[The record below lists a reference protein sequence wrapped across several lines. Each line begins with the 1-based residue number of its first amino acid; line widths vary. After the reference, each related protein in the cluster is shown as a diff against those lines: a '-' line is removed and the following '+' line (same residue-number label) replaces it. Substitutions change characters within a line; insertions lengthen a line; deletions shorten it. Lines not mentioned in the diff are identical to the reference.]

1 MAASRHLAWAHGTL
15 AERRSRRL
23 ARCRSAAI
31 GAQALRVREITPGA
45 PGPLQSGPA
54 HAAWEDRELGLVAVG
69 VGAVL
74 AFRIEAARADVVRIA
89 VVVRNAV
96 IIFSGLTYKHLGDGN
111 HAVAG
116 RKVVLA
122 VVVCGETQVACL
134 VIYDTMYRSIYH
146 AVPAGNL
153 QCVVRLA
160 VLLDGDVVAVDLT
173 SCPRFVGH
181 YTPSVIRQVW
191 AHVEPAQAYGV

>member
-23 ARCRSAAI
+23 ARCRSTAL
-31 GAQALRVREITPGA
+31 GAQALRVREITPDA

-54 HAAWEDRELGLVAVG
+54 HAAWEDRELGLVAV
-69 VGAVL
+69 
-74 AFRIEAARADVVRIA
+74 
-89 VVVRNAV
+89 
-96 IIFSGLTYKHLGDGN
+96 
-111 HAVAG
+111 
-116 RKVVLA
+116 
-122 VVVCGETQVACL
+122 VVCGKTQISGL

-181 YTPSVIRQVW
+181 YTPSVIRQEW
-191 AHVEPAQAYGV
+191 ARVEPAQAYGV